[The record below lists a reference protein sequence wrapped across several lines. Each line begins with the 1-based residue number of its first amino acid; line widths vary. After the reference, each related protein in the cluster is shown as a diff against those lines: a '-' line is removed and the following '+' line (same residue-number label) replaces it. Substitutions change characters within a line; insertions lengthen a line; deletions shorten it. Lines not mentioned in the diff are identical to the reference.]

1 MISRN
6 YFTLAYVFGTYRKLG
21 QTEIIFSVDRK
32 ICPFTRKTNL
42 GFILP
47 SNDFHHRKIEEREKQ
62 QEEIALEATLDHTTT
77 PNPRLHWSCRT
88 LAPARSRRLKHHWDR
103 TPAPA
108 RLRRLKHHWDC
119 TRSNP
124 RSNHC
129 PQP

>member
-6 YFTLAYVFGTYRKLG
+6 YFTLAYVFGTYKKLG

-62 QEEIALEATLDHTTT
+62 QEEIAPEATLDHTTT

-88 LAPARSRRLKHHWDR
+88 LAPARSRRLKHH
-103 TPAPA
+103 
-108 RLRRLKHHWDC
+108 
-119 TRSNP
+119 
-124 RSNHC
+124 
-129 PQP
+129 